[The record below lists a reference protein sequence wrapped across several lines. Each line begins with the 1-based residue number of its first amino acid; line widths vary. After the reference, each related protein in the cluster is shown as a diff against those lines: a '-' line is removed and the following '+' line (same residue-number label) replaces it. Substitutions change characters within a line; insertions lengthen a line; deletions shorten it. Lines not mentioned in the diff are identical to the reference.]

1 MSAHLRRQIGQ
12 LVVSGF
18 SGTEVPVELRALARE
33 FELGGIIL
41 FARNIEAPTQVA
53 ELAYDLRRL
62 KGELPPWV
70 SVDQEG
76 GRVQRLGAPCTV
88 WPPVSTLGRS
98 GDARLAERFARAL
111 ARELRAVG
119 ITLDYAPVLDVD
131 TNPRNPVIGDRAIS
145 GDSQDVAALGSLIVR
160 TLQCEGIAACGKHF
174 PGHGD
179 TSVDSH
185 EDLPVVELDADR
197 LREVEFEPFRS
208 AITADVA
215 ALMVAH
221 VTYPSLDEAAPATL
235 SAPVVAGVLR
245 QELGFS
251 GLIVTDDMEM
261 GAIAKHYDVV
271 DASVK
276 AVTAGCDML
285 LLCGTDQVRQMEV
298 IEGLI
303 YALEEGTLS
312 ERRVEDALKRQRH
325 VKARFL
331 SNDPD
336 WRPPTAREL
345 QLLLGRAEH
354 QEVAAAMRRQL

>member
-1 MSAHLRRQIGQ
+1 MSTHLRRKIGQ

-33 FELGGIIL
+33 FDLGGIIL
-41 FARNIEAPTQVA
+41 FARNIEVPAQVA
-53 ELAYDLRRL
+53 ELAYDVRRL
-62 KGELPPWV
+62 AGELPPWV

-76 GRVQRLGAPCTV
+76 GRVQRLGEPCTE

-98 GDARLAERFARAL
+98 GDPRLAERFALAL
-111 ARELRAVG
+111 ARELRALG
-119 ITLDYAPVLDVD
+119 ITLDYAPVLDVG
-131 TNPRNPVIGDRAIS
+131 TNPTNPVIGNRAIS
-145 GDSQDVAALGSLIVR
+145 GNAADVAELGSLIVR
-160 TLQCEGIAACGKHF
+160 TLQCEGVAACGKHF

-185 EDLPVVELDADR
+185 EALPVVDLDGDR

-221 VTYPSLDEAAPATL
+221 VTYPSLDEVVPATL
-235 SAPVVAGVLR
+235 SSRVVADVLR
-245 QELGFS
+245 QELGFT

-261 GAIAKHYDVV
+261 GAITEHYDVV

-285 LLCGTDQVRQMEV
+285 LLCGTDQVRQVAV

-303 YALEEGTLS
+303 HALEAGTLP
-312 ERRVEDALKRQRH
+312 ERRVEDAMTRQRQ

-331 SNDPD
+331 SNDSD
-336 WRPPTAREL
+336 WRPPTAGEL
-345 QLLLGRAEH
+345 QLLLGCNEHREIAE
-354 QEVAAAMRRQL
+354 AMRRQL